1 MTFDIA
7 FAISQFPYLLQAAGT
22 TIVIAIS
29 SIILG
34 SLGGTFLAIAR
45 ETKPQWCG
53 RPIAL
58 YVSFIRG
65 TPLFIQILLVY
76 LSIPKFGADI
86 PKIIVGIIALSLN
99 AAAYVAEIVR
109 GGLSALQP
117 GQIDAA
123 RAAGMPVSL
132 IWMHIKL
139 PQTFALILPPLTI
152 QFISIL
158 KGSSLLSVIGVV
170 ELTRLSQTIISGSFR
185 PVEIWIATGS
195 IYFILCFTLGAFAS
209 HLERYASRFRR

>member
-1 MTFDIA
+1 YFSVPLSPSGSRDDYCHSH
-7 FAISQFPYLLQAAGT
+7 FKHH
-22 TIVIAIS
+22 
-29 SIILG
+29 LG

-86 PKIIVGIIALSLN
+86 PKSIVGIIALSLN

-117 GQIDAA
+117 
-123 RAAGMPVSL
+123 
-132 IWMHIKL
+132 
-139 PQTFALILPPLTI
+139 
-152 QFISIL
+152 
-158 KGSSLLSVIGVV
+158 
-170 ELTRLSQTIISGSFR
+170 
-185 PVEIWIATGS
+185 
-195 IYFILCFTLGAFAS
+195 
-209 HLERYASRFRR
+209 